1 MTDEITRSTAAD
13 EAADAVASNE
23 DKVTKVG
30 ALRDAINRA
39 AARAAKAAEEETTA
53 EKNDAAA
60 EETPAG
66 AESAD
71 AENEAVEAED
81 EVEEAVAEID
91 EDDEDIEADDDDVE
105 AEDDE
110 DAEPDDEDGEPEEDE
125 DAGDEEFS
133 EESSLDYRDESSE
146 DDEDYEAYDDSIHIT
161 KQAVSTAAR
170 DVEEE
175 GELPQEEDFED
186 ALPEVYA
193 KVRKNSIL
201 KGLLP
206 ETPVITFDHVT
217 KEYDDGPDDDD
228 SRALKEVS
236 FRINKGEF
244 VFIVGPSGS
253 GKSTLIRLLMR
264 EIRPTEGSIYIAG
277 TDLSKLRNNQVC
289 KYRRSIGIVF
299 QDFRLLED
307 RTVYE
312 NIAFAQKVIGVPS
325 RKIARN
331 VAKMLTL
338 VGLRNKYK
346 SYPNKLSGG
355 EQQRVALARA
365 LINNPLILLADEP
378 TGNLDPKNTEEI
390 MDLLEEINM
399 RGTTVVVVTHN
410 REIVDAMQKRVIML
424 NEGVIVDDKKGGYS
438 IG

>member
-39 AARAAKAAEEETTA
+39 AARAAKAAEEEATA

-60 EETPAG
+60 EETPAD

-71 AENEAVEAED
+71 AENEALEAED

-91 EDDEDIEADDDDVE
+91 EDDSDDEAD
-105 AEDDE
+105 EDEVDE
-110 DAEPDDEDGEPEEDE
+110 DEVDEDEEPEEDE

-146 DDEDYEAYDDSIHIT
+146 DDEDYETYDDSIHIT

>member
-1 MTDEITRSTAAD
+1 MSEEITRTTAAEAAEGASAEVRND
-13 EAADAVASNE
+13 IAEKAVENVSAVTEALGDSATEAKETAEDVKKAVAEEAADVEETVSTVA
-23 DKVTKVG
+23 D
-30 ALRDAINRA
+30 
-39 AARAAKAAEEETTA
+39 AAK
-53 EKNDAAA
+53 KNVA
-60 EETPAG
+60 
-66 AESAD
+66 
-71 AENEAVEAED
+71 D
-81 EVEEAVAEID
+81 EVDD
-91 EDDEDIEADDDDVE
+91 EDDEDDWE
-105 AEDDE
+105 
-110 DAEPDDEDGEPEEDE
+110 EPLASEKISKVRAQSARKVDLPDSY
-125 DAGDEEFS
+125 GD
-133 EESSLDYRDESSE
+133 
-146 DDEDYEAYDDSIHIT
+146 DYEDYDDSIRISDHPHT
-161 KQAVSTAAR
+161 SASE
-170 DVEEE
+170 DEDEDEEE
-175 GELPQEEDFED
+175 DSIPSEEEFED

-193 KVRKNSIL
+193 KIRKNSIL
-201 KGLLP
+201 KGVLP
-206 ETPVITFDHVT
+206 ETPVIVFDHVT

-228 SRALKEVS
+228 NRALKDVS
-236 FRINKGEF
+236 FKINKGEF

-264 EIRPTEGSIYIAG
+264 EIRPTDGSIYIAG
-277 TDLSKLRNNQVC
+277 TDLSKLRTNQVC

-312 NIAFAQKVIGVPS
+312 NIAFAQKVIGAPS

-331 VAKMLTL
+331 VSKMLSL
-338 VGLRNKYK
+338 VGLRSKYK

-410 REIVDAMQKRVIML
+410 HEIVDAMQKRVIML
-424 NEGVIVDDKKGGYS
+424 NEGVVVDDKKGGYNL
-438 IG
+438 G

>member
-13 EAADAVASNE
+13 EAADAIASNE
-23 DKVTKVG
+23 EKVTTVG
-30 ALRDAINRA
+30 ALRDAINKA
-39 AARAAKAAEEETTA
+39 AAKEAAEAAGIEAAREVKETDETEE
-53 EKNDAAA
+53 
-60 EETPAG
+60 EE
-66 AESAD
+66 
-71 AENEAVEAED
+71 V
-81 EVEEAVAEID
+81 VEEFDD
-91 EDDEDIEADDDDVE
+91 EEFEGEADETADDEDEY
-105 AEDDE
+105 DE
-110 DAEPDDEDGEPEEDE
+110 EEDE
-125 DAGDEEFS
+125 DFS
-133 EESSLDYRDESSE
+133 EESSLDYRDESAD
-146 DDEDYEAYDDSIHIT
+146 DDEDYEAYDNSIHIT
-161 KQAVSTAAR
+161 KRAVTTAAR
-170 DVEEE
+170 DDEDEEE

-236 FRINKGEF
+236 FKINKGEF

>member
-13 EAADAVASNE
+13 EAADAIASNE
-23 DKVTKVG
+23 EKVTTVG
-30 ALRDAINRA
+30 ALRDAINKA
-39 AARAAKAAEEETTA
+39 AAKEAAE
-53 EKNDAAA
+53 AA
-60 EETPAG
+60 G
-66 AESAD
+66 I
-71 AENEAVEAED
+71 EAAR
-81 EVEEAVAEID
+81 EVEETD
-91 EDDEDIEADDDDVE
+91 ETDETEEEEVVEEFDDEEFEDEADETADDEDEY
-105 AEDDE
+105 DE
-110 DAEPDDEDGEPEEDE
+110 EE
-125 DAGDEEFS
+125 DEEFS
-133 EESSLDYRDESSE
+133 EESSLDYRDESAD
-146 DDEDYEAYDDSIHIT
+146 DDEDYEAYDNSIHIT
-161 KQAVSTAAR
+161 KRAVTTAAR
-170 DVEEE
+170 DDEDEEE

-236 FRINKGEF
+236 FKINKGEF

-264 EIRPTEGSIYIAG
+264 EIRPTEGAIYIAG

>member
-13 EAADAVASNE
+13 EAADAIASNE
-23 DKVTKVG
+23 EKVTTVG
-30 ALRDAINRA
+30 ALRDAINKA
-39 AARAAKAAEEETTA
+39 AAKEAAE
-53 EKNDAAA
+53 AA
-60 EETPAG
+60 G
-66 AESAD
+66 I
-71 AENEAVEAED
+71 EAAR
-81 EVEEAVAEID
+81 EVEETD
-91 EDDEDIEADDDDVE
+91 ETDETEEEEVVEEFDDEEFEDEADETADDEDEY
-105 AEDDE
+105 DE
-110 DAEPDDEDGEPEEDE
+110 EEDE
-125 DAGDEEFS
+125 DFS
-133 EESSLDYRDESSE
+133 EESSLDYRDESAD
-146 DDEDYEAYDDSIHIT
+146 DDEDYEAYDNSIHIT
-161 KQAVSTAAR
+161 KRAVTTAAR
-170 DVEEE
+170 DDEDEEE

-236 FRINKGEF
+236 FKINKGEF

-264 EIRPTEGSIYIAG
+264 EIRPTEGAIYIAG